1 MNRRNARSGFQ
12 AFLEGETVSASQAVA
27 QIEVTNLSKTYRVPE
42 RQEGLKAALHSL
54 VRRRTQ
60 SVPAVQEISFSI
72 EAGEVVG
79 FIGPNGAG
87 KTTTLK
93 IIAGLLYPSAGEARV
108 AGEIPWQ
115 RKPAYLRQISMVMG
129 NKSQVMWD
137 IPPLDSYAV
146 LGEIYQVPR
155 RVLRQRIDELAA
167 LLEITDL
174 LTKPARNLSLGERMK
189 CELVAALL
197 HYPAVLFLDEPTLG
211 LDVSTQRRLRDFIG
225 EYNRRTGAT
234 IILTSHYMA
243 DVQAL
248 CPRLLVIHQGRLI
261 YDGPLAQLV
270 QRMAPFKLIQLTL
283 DSERRDLEMTLPA
296 GAEVIEQDAARLTL
310 RANRA
315 ATPAIT
321 AQLLQTLPIVDL
333 AVEEPAI
340 EAVIDQ
346 IYSAQSVA
354 GELSAGQLQTRQT
367 ANGQLAAGGEA

>member
-1 MNRRNARSGFQ
+1 MA
-12 AFLEGETVSASQAVA
+12 TP
-27 QIEVTNLSKTYRVPE
+27 QIVVTNLSKTYRVPE
-42 RQEGLKAALHSL
+42 RQEGLKAALWSL
-54 VRRRTQ
+54 VRRKYQ
-60 SVPAVQEISFSI
+60 AVPAVKEISFSI

-93 IIAGLLYPSAGEARV
+93 IISGLLHPTAGEARV
-108 AGEIPWQ
+108 VGEIPWQ
-115 RKPAYLRQISMVMG
+115 RKPSYLRQISMVMG

-146 LGEIYQVPR
+146 LGEIYRVPKR
-155 RVLRQRIDELAA
+155 TLRQRIEQQAT

-189 CELVAALL
+189 CELVASLI
-197 HYPAVLFLDEPTLG
+197 HQPAVLFLDEPTLG
-211 LDVSTQRRLRDFIG
+211 LDVSVQRRLRDFIG

-248 CPRLLVIHQGRLI
+248 CPRLMVIHHGSLI

-270 QRMAPFKLIQLTL
+270 QRLAPFKLIQLTL
-283 DSERRDLEMTLPA
+283 DPERSDANLTFPA
-296 GAEVIEQDAARLTL
+296 GVEVMEQAGERLTL

-315 ATPAIT
+315 AVPAIT
-321 AQLLQTLPIVDL
+321 AYLLNTLPILDL

-346 IYSAQSVA
+346 IYSTQHVA
-354 GELSAGQLQTRQT
+354 GELTGGEPQAGQPAQ
-367 ANGQLAAGGEA
+367 GQLVTGGVA